1 MIEYI
6 VNKEKRTVVA
16 MIKFNSGEETF
27 KDSDVIYE
35 NIYQALA
42 RLERNKFNKTKNF
55 YYNSYKM
62 FFPRSMSAKA
72 KCNSEDEWDEE
83 YGKQLARQRLVDKI
97 RKYRSNSYKIIADL
111 IEEMSEVISIKK

>member
-16 MIKFNSGEETF
+16 MIKFDSNEETF
-27 KDSDVIYE
+27 KNSKWIYDDLESALRNLKHCEFSDKK
-35 NIYQALA
+35 YQAGW
-42 RLERNKFNKTKNF
+42 NKII
-55 YYNSYKM
+55 
-62 FFPRSMSAKA
+62 FPKYMSAKA

-83 YGKQLARQRLVDKI
+83 YGKRLARQRLVEKI

-111 IEEMSEVISIKK
+111 IEEMRDFIN